1 MSFEFDPNENFK
13 ALEMREDSLAEFSVG
28 PELGPQID
36 PRVKPMVVQVRT
48 KASTLVAKVSP

>member
-13 ALEMREDSLAEFSVG
+13 ALEMREDSLAEFLVG

-48 KASTLVAKVSP
+48 KAST